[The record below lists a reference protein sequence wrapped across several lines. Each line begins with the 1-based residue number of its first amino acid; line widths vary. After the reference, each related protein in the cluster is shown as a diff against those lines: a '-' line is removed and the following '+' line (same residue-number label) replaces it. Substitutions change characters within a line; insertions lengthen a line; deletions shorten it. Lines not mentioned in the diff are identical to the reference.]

1 MKIYITGLPSGY
13 EVEHLV
19 RLFYPMA
26 PLTLTAPEDG
36 EDCVWAEKKPD
47 GLWAMVRERGKSKT
61 ARALLPDIETPEFAL
76 ASLTYDLLRA
86 WTGIRPPWG
95 KMTGVRPVRL
105 IHDKRAAGW
114 SEEDIDQFFLGRF
127 DCSRQ
132 KYQMAKAIADL
143 QEPILKAG
151 SVPKTYSLYIGIPFC
166 PSRCSYCSFVSC
178 NLDRD
183 RKMVQPYVD
192 CLCREVEEIKAQAD
206 KAGLTLCSIYIGG
219 GTPTSL
225 SADQLR
231 QLMGTVRENFDL
243 SQVMEYT
250 VEAGRPDC
258 TDAEKLAVIKEYGA
272 TRISIN
278 PQTFSDEVLAGIGR
292 KHSAQDIL
300 DCYADARKAG
310 HEDINMDLI
319 AGLPGD
325 TVEGFE
331 HSLRQAIALDP
342 ENITVHTMT
351 LKRASRIVME
361 DQKENDYADVAAMLE
376 KCHLLAEAGYRPY
389 YLYRQK
395 NTLQNLE
402 TWAGAS
408 RATRDIIISISW
420 RKSRPSSP
428 PARAAAPSWWP
439 TAENGCSASSI
450 SSIRMS
456 ISSALR
462 RYWNGKKEGLIFMIT
477 IWVPKRLV
485 EVGLYNV
492 AARSPAEL
500 AALSEQSYRERVRY
514 AAEKVR
520 FSGTKIVM
528 LTGPSASGKTTSA
541 HKLAEE
547 LERQGT
553 PARVVSLD
561 NFFRGAQYY
570 PRLPDGTL
578 DYENPDTLD
587 LPLIRQCLKE
597 LNETGKTVL
606 PVYDF
611 SKEAR
616 SSETEEID
624 LKGGV
629 CIVEGIHALNPEL
642 TSLVPGD
649 QIYRVYAGLREEYCI
664 DGRRTINTQDIRLC
678 RRTLRD
684 AATRGRSPAKTL
696 AMWDRVLDGETRYI
710 KGFKTTADFLLD
722 TSFTYELGLIAKL
735 LQKVRQQFTLEGH
748 NAELWDE
755 TARRFEHVAPVAL
768 DLLPADSML
777 REFYAGE
784 IGGKTAQ

>member
-26 PLTLTAPEDG
+26 PLTLTPPEEG
-36 EDCVWAEKKPD
+36 EDCVWAEKKED
-47 GLWAMVRERGKSKT
+47 SLYAMVREQGQSRD
-61 ARALLPDIETPEFAL
+61 AAAPLPRPVEAGGETVEFTL
-76 ASLTYDLLRA
+76 ASLTYDLLRS

-114 SEEDIDQFFLGRF
+114 TEADIDRFFLERF

-132 KYQMAKAIADL
+132 KYDMAKAIADL
-143 QEPILKAG
+143 QEPILKLG
-151 SVPKTYSLYIGIPFC
+151 SAPKTYSLYLGIPFC

-183 RKMVQPYVD
+183 RKPVQPYVD
-192 CLCREVEEIKAQAD
+192 CLCREVEAIREQAD
-206 KAGLTLCSIYIGG
+206 KAGLKLCSIYIGG

-243 SQVMEYT
+243 SKVVEYT

-278 PQTFSDEVLAGIGR
+278 PQTFSDEVLANIGR

-300 DCYADARKAG
+300 DCCAEARAAG
-310 HEDINMDLI
+310 HDDINMDLI

-331 HSLRQAIALDP
+331 KSLRQAIALDP
-342 ENITVHTMT
+342 ENITVHTLT
-351 LKRASRIVME
+351 LKRASRIVIE

-376 KCHLLAEAGYRPY
+376 KCQLLADAGYRPY

-402 TWAGAS
+402 NVGWCKPGHEGYYNIYIMEEVQTILSAGAGGS
-408 RATRDIIISISW
+408 TKLVADGGRRMQRIFNFKYPTEYIQRFAEVLE
-420 RKSRPSSP
+420 RKK
-428 PARAAAPSWWP
+428 
-439 TAENGCSASSI
+439 G
-450 SSIRMS
+450 
-456 ISSALR
+456 
-462 RYWNGKKEGLIFMIT
+462 
-477 IWVPKRLV
+477 
-485 EVGLYNV
+485 V
-492 AARSPAEL
+492 ADFYDHDLGP
-500 AALSEQSYRERVRY
+500 
-514 AAEKVR
+514 EKVR
-520 FSGTKIVM
+520 LSGTKIVM

-547 LERQGT
+547 LIRQGT
-553 PARVVSLD
+553 YAHVVSLD
-561 NFFRGAQYY
+561 NFFRGAEFY

-578 DYENPDTLD
+578 DYENPDTMD
-587 LPLIRQCLKE
+587 LPLVRQCLHE
-597 LNETGKTVL
+597 LSETGQTTL
-606 PVYDF
+606 PIYDF
-611 SKEAR
+611 ANERR
-616 SSETEEID
+616 SDETEAVD
-624 LKGGV
+624 LQGGV

-642 TSLVPGD
+642 TGLVPAED
-649 QIYRVYAGLREEYCI
+649 VYRIYAGLREEYAI
-664 DGRRTINTQDIRLC
+664 DGRRVINTQDIRLC

-684 AATRGRSPAKTL
+684 AAARGRSPEKTL

-722 TSFTYELGLIAKL
+722 TSFTYELGLISRL
-735 LQKVRQQFTLEGH
+735 LGIVRRQFTLEGH

-755 TARRFEHVAPVAL
+755 TARRFEHVVPL
-768 DLLPADSML
+768 DLELLPADSML
-777 REFYAGE
+777 REFYGSAV
-784 IGGKTAQ
+784 K